1 MRLVALDFETYYDS
15 KDYTL
20 SKMGPIEYIRD
31 KRFLPL
37 CVGVY
42 ASDVHAAGH
51 YPPAVVELDT
61 MGEYLHDL
69 HLEQGDTFVVGHNM
83 AGFDALV
90 LSEYFGIHPAH
101 ILDTIVMSRWCGI
114 SRVIPESH
122 GSLTPYLGNGEKEA
136 GTVVS
141 NGKKSKEDF
150 TPEDW
155 DFFKQYCA
163 DDTLQCYK
171 NCMDMLPYQTNDA
184 IMFGDLTAKMATQ
197 PMIYLDTAMLAAYIK
212 QLDDR
217 AEQAMRDMQ
226 ATFGFADK
234 ESFLKA
240 IRSSTE
246 FCAMLR
252 CYGAVP
258 PMKLSAAK
266 TKTNRERI
274 LKAAQEAQAQGIDN
288 SALLRAYDTPE
299 VYEVYA
305 PSLSKTDLDFVA
317 LAESPDEHVAA
328 LVRARLEFNSSIE
341 RSRAERLLKL
351 GASGK
356 AMPVMLKA
364 FAAHTSRYGAGN
376 SEGASDGTNV
386 QNLSKRDPNKLLIRQ
401 AMKAPV
407 GYKFVSVDSSQIEAR
422 MLAFIAKQTGLVNHF
437 KEGRDPYAELAEKI
451 FQVPAKEIH
460 DGAKSGNKKLKAYR
474 NVGKTCILSCF
485 AGDTEVLTDTG
496 WKRIDSVSKNDKLW
510 DGETWQTHDGLI
522 CNGKKNTISLA
533 GINVTPD
540 HLIFDGSS
548 WRTAEEY
555 QREPSYLNRALSIG
569 DTALSIVSRTIGAL
583 TRCSSA
589 STSLKQSLVYDI
601 RNVGPNHRY
610 VVRTKH
616 GALLVHNCGYGVG
629 AQKFSDTL
637 LRQGVKLDDD
647 LDKHFELAKHAHNV
661 YRMDNQAIV
670 YFWDQCQGIIEA
682 MERGAEGYFG
692 GPNNKA
698 FHYMQAT
705 LPKHTEKYP
714 CIELCGT
721 GYKLWYPNLHWE
733 QGERKVEYFYDRQR
747 GKNAIKTKIYGGAL
761 TENCCKRGT
770 LVLTNH
776 GWKPIEAVSISDLVY
791 DGTSFV
797 HHSGVV
803 SKGVQDCIEVNG
815 CWFTSDHLLME
826 NGAWTYAK
834 DCKRPDRI
842 EVRKACSSVPYQ
854 FSESAMAVGV
864 SLRLRSHSGEG
875 RQGSSES
882 CEAWQH
888 TAVPGVCK
896 EGHERAYTDA
906 WDDKNAHICGMAFYG
921 TALHR
926 AYASSLGALRRA
938 WHYSLRTL
946 AKVRELSRRYG
957 EYISERIGLGQDRQQ
972 CWVFAGELPLGNAT
986 GKCEEWSQLS
996 DYRRGG
1002 IVQANR
1008 NKSVNHILSACS
1020 WVAHSID
1027 SSHKTESRE
1036 HKAALAQRQTIKRE
1050 EVFDILNCGERHCFT
1065 VMGDYPMLAHNCIQ
1079 SLAFQL
1085 LMWQACRMNEAGIRL
1100 IANIHDAWLACVPEA
1115 KAEATQKA
1123 MELIMSAVPPW
1134 LEGFPV
1140 ACEGEL
1146 GDTYEIA

>member
-31 KRFLPL
+31 ERFLPL

-69 HLEQGDTFVVGHNM
+69 HLEQSDTFVVGHNM

-101 ILDTIVMSRWCGI
+101 ILDTIVMARWCGI

-155 DFFKQYCA
+155 DFFKKYCA

-197 PMIYLDTAMLAAYIK
+197 PMIHLDVAMLDEYIKTLDT
-212 QLDDR
+212 R
-217 AEQAMRDMQ
+217 AEEAMKELQ
-226 ATFGFADK
+226 KEFGFFTK
-234 ESFLKA
+234 EDFLKA
-240 IRSSTE
+240 IRSVPT
-246 FCAMLR
+246 FTQMLAH
-252 CYGAVP
+252 YGVEP
-258 PMKLSAAK
+258 PMKLSEAK

-288 SALLRAYDTPE
+288 RALLRAYDTPE

-305 PSLSKTDLDFVA
+305 PSLAKTDLDFVA

-356 AMPVMLKA
+356 PMPVMLKA

-451 FQVPAKEIH
+451 FQVPAQEIH

-485 AGDTEVLTDTG
+485 AGDVEVLTDMG
-496 WKRIDSVSKNDKLW
+496 WKRIDSVSDNDKLW
-510 DGETWQTHDGLI
+510 DGETWQTHEGLI
-522 CNGKKNTISLA
+522 CNGKKRTINLD
-533 GINVTPD
+533 GISVTPD
-540 HLIFDGSS
+540 HLIFAGSS
-548 WRTAEEY
+548 WRTAEEC
-555 QREPSYLNRALSIG
+555 QREPSYLNQALSIG
-569 DTALSIVSRTIGAL
+569 DDALLTAQSRQIQANPERITLSNVNHAGKGNGFWNTHLLDAATGIASIVRLVIAGISNISRQSIRTPNPGQSLANSQCCKATGAYRKLSRERNDMSACAWFDAPVERNHIGCCRRIFGLANRQDAILAPRRKHGQHRIKSIGAMRIFAPTYHRDDDCLQGLLRKSIGVITRMISTMKVMAAGVSSFASPAAEIASPILSLCPVGTTRTLKSTGLTTTETMKSAISSLFQGRKTSRTIGAL
-583 TRCSSA
+583 TNCSSA

-610 VVRTKH
+610 VVRTRH

-670 YFWDQCQGIIEA
+670 YFWDQCQGIVEA

-761 TENCCKRGT
+761 TEN
-770 LVLTNH
+770 L
-776 GWKPIEAVSISDLVY
+776 I
-791 DGTSFV
+791 
-797 HHSGVV
+797 
-803 SKGVQDCIEVNG
+803 
-815 CWFTSDHLLME
+815 
-826 NGAWTYAK
+826 
-834 DCKRPDRI
+834 
-842 EVRKACSSVPYQ
+842 
-854 FSESAMAVGV
+854 
-864 SLRLRSHSGEG
+864 
-875 RQGSSES
+875 
-882 CEAWQH
+882 
-888 TAVPGVCK
+888 
-896 EGHERAYTDA
+896 
-906 WDDKNAHICGMAFYG
+906 
-921 TALHR
+921 
-926 AYASSLGALRRA
+926 
-938 WHYSLRTL
+938 
-946 AKVRELSRRYG
+946 
-957 EYISERIGLGQDRQQ
+957 
-972 CWVFAGELPLGNAT
+972 
-986 GKCEEWSQLS
+986 
-996 DYRRGG
+996 
-1002 IVQANR
+1002 QA
-1008 NKSVNHILSACS
+1008 
-1020 WVAHSID
+1020 
-1027 SSHKTESRE
+1027 
-1036 HKAALAQRQTIKRE
+1036 
-1050 EVFDILNCGERHCFT
+1050 
-1065 VMGDYPMLAHNCIQ
+1065 
-1079 SLAFQL
+1079 LAFQL

-1140 ACEGEL
+1140 ACEGEI